1 MQNQLC
7 NRDCFH
13 CPYEDCVVDGETALE
28 IARSERRDKPECGG
42 SNLARRRQRR
52 EQGRRYRAAHPDRTS
67 AKNRRY
73 YLRHKAAIAE
83 YKRLWYIQNRDRI
96 LAQQKEYRKR
106 KKEKDGT
113 ETQA

>member
-1 MQNQLC
+1 MSEAVC

-28 IARSERRDKPECGG
+28 IARSERRDRKPSGTTG
-42 SNLARRRQRR
+42 RNRRKIR
-52 EQGRRYRAAHPDRTS
+52 EASRRYRAEHPDQSR
-67 AKNRRY
+67 ANNRRY

-113 ETQA
+113 ET